1 MSFTS
6 LFAHDRDPGVVLCV
20 AKRVT
25 FDTISR
31 LYPRKYI
38 LRFRVGILGKF

>member
-1 MSFTS
+1 MSFK
-6 LFAHDRDPGVVLCV
+6 LLLAHDRDPGVVMCV

-31 LYPRKYI
+31 L
-38 LRFRVGILGKF
+38 